1 MLKTLFLLMA
11 LSIGGAQGAR
21 ITFAE
26 GSSDYFKHKVLG
38 SLQLLPESFLDSV
51 EHRVEFSEVAFDSDK
66 HLSSKLCDLNE
77 KVKFGATKR
86 RWKKHKILISSAL
99 VKFAQSHEEVYPC
112 SHKTFEKTLMATI
125 IHEVVHVMDNFE
137 EVSIDP
143 DFQRIIGVKKVQGS
157 SKREVLNQNS
167 SSSPDAYEFK
177 NLEEAL
183 AVNIEYLVL
192 DPEFECRKPATA
204 NFLSKRLNL
213 PLSGSCDKNFKII
226 AQSAYLEDNYQY
238 PISIDPS
245 RIYQVHYLFA
255 GKGEGIMSRW
265 GHAMFRLVVC
275 APHREEVGPDC
286 LRDVSHHLAL
296 SYRAYMSDINISYI
310 KGLFG
315 DYPSQLF
322 IMRFHEV
329 QQEYTKFEL
338 RDLYSIPLKLDR
350 DQITSFINLTL
361 ERYWTYQG
369 RYYFINNNCG
379 TETQK
384 HLAVALSDDQS
395 DPIRSLTPLRI
406 YNDIVSTENQ
416 LTTDEFEDLK
426 REELITEGILLPSL
440 YSDLNEAYQRLKSA
454 GLFKEKSFK
463 EFMKISSAKARLASY
478 RSYFSSP
485 DSAPEENRILIMKLI
500 YLERYFLSRFTMSI
514 PNKALQLMDKNSFLK
529 DEVMR
534 MGQSFKSLSTH
545 PWEVVEGLYGV
556 PTSREFENKY
566 LIFLEERSR
575 LVSESAELQMENL
588 QNILGQS
595 FFQHE
600 LEEIENYK
608 EIKVLTN
615 SLILMINR
623 F

>member
-26 GSSDYFKHKVLG
+26 GSSEYFRQQVKE
-38 SLQLLPESFLDSV
+38 SLQLLPDNFLDSV
-51 EHRVEFSEVAFDSDK
+51 SHRVEFSEVAFDSDSY
-66 HLSSKLCDLNE
+66 LSTNLCEQSE

-86 RWKKHKILISSAL
+86 RWKKHKIIISSAL
-99 VKFAQSHEEVYPC
+99 VKLAGSHKDVYPC
-112 SHKTFEKTLMATI
+112 SHKTFEKTLIATI
-125 IHEVVHVMDNFE
+125 IHEVVHVKDNIE
-137 EVSIDP
+137 EISIDP

-183 AVNIEYLVL
+183 AVNIEYLIL

-204 NFLSKRLNL
+204 NFLSHKLNL
-213 PLSGSCDKNFKII
+213 PLSGSCHKNFKII

-275 APHREEVGPDC
+275 APHRKEVGPDC
-286 LRDVSHHLAL
+286 LRDVSHHLAM

-350 DQITSFINLTL
+350 NQIKSFIDLTL

-369 RYYFINNNCG
+369 RYYFLNNNCG

-395 DPIRSLTPLRI
+395 ELIRSLTPLRI

-416 LTTDEFEDLK
+416 LTTADFEDLK
-426 REELITEGILLPSL
+426 REELIGKGILMPSL
-440 YSDLNEAYQRLKSA
+440 YSDLNDAYQMLRSA
-454 GLFKEKSFK
+454 NLFKEKSFK
-463 EFMKISSAKARLASY
+463 KFMKKTSAKTRLDSY
-478 RSYFSSP
+478 RRYFSNP
-485 DSAPEENRILIMKLI
+485 EADPEENRLLVMKLI

-514 PNKALQLMDKNSFLK
+514 PSKALQLMDKNSSLK
-529 DEVMR
+529 EEVLR
-534 MGQSFKSLSTH
+534 MGQSFKNLSTQ
-545 PWEVVEGLYGV
+545 PWEVVQGLYGV
-556 PTSREFENKY
+556 PTSNEFEEKY
-566 LIFLEERSR
+566 HFFLAERSR
-575 LVSESAELQMENL
+575 LISESAELQMQNL

-595 FFQHE
+595 FFKQE